1 MIAQLLLP
9 LVPWAVFGVAA
20 GVLLWR
26 ITKVVRRRGLS
37 TSTSSNEFRAMLERI
52 WVQSPSSR

>member
-9 LVPWAVFGVAA
+9 LVPLAVFGVAA

-26 ITKVVRRRGLS
+26 ITKVVRKRGLS
-37 TSTSSNEFRAMLERI
+37 TSTSSNEFRQMLERI

>member
-37 TSTSSNEFRAMLERI
+37 TSTSSNEFRQMLERI

>member
-1 MIAQLLLP
+1 VIAQLLLP
-9 LVPWAVFGVAA
+9 LVPWVVFGVAA

-26 ITKVVRRRGLS
+26 FTKVVRRRDLNTLTGS
-37 TSTSSNEFRAMLERI
+37 DQFREMLERI

>member
-26 ITKVVRRRGLS
+26 VTHVFREGDLSDSRG
-37 TSTSSNEFRAMLERI
+37 TEKFRQSLERI
-52 WVQSPSSR
+52 WSQSSTSL

>member
-26 ITKVVRRRGLS
+26 VTKVVRRRGLS
-37 TSTSSNEFRAMLERI
+37 TSTGSDEFRAMLERI
-52 WVQSPSSR
+52 WEKSAQRR